1 MGGGPARLRYTLT
14 MKTLRPLALFLLA
27 SACFG
32 QGLEY
37 IKAHY
42 TKYEYMVP
50 MRDGKKLFTSV
61 YVPKDASGK
70 YPIMFDRTPYS
81 VAPYGIDNFK
91 ASLGPSEKFAR
102 DGFIFVY
109 QDVRGRYMSEGK
121 FEDVRPVKWTYSG
134 STDVD
139 DATDTYDAIDWLVK
153 NVPHNNGHV
162 GMWGISYPGGYAEVG
177 LINSHPY

>member
-1 MGGGPARLRYTLT
+1 
-14 MKTLRPLALFLLA
+14 MKTPRPLALLLLA

-61 YVPKDASGK
+61 YVPKDASEK

-91 ASLGPSEKFAR
+91 ANLGPSEKFAR

-109 QDVRGRYMSEGK
+109 QDVRGRYMSEGE
-121 FEDVRPVKWTYSG
+121 FVDMRPQIDVKRGPQ
-134 STDVD
+134 DVD
-139 DATDTYDAIDWLVK
+139 ESSDAYDTID
-153 NVPHNNGHV
+153 
-162 GMWGISYPGGYAEVG
+162 
-177 LINSHPY
+177 

>member
-1 MGGGPARLRYTLT
+1 
-14 MKTLRPLALFLLA
+14 MKTLRLLALFLLA

-42 TKYEYMVP
+42 TKYEYMIP

-61 YVPKDASGK
+61 YVPKDTSEK

-91 ASLGPSEKFAR
+91 ASLGRRRSSR
-102 DGFIFVY
+102 
-109 QDVRGRYMSEGK
+109 
-121 FEDVRPVKWTYSG
+121 
-134 STDVD
+134 
-139 DATDTYDAIDWLVK
+139 ATDSSSCTRMCAAATCRK
-153 NVPHNNGHV
+153 
-162 GMWGISYPGGYAEVG
+162 A
-177 LINSHPY
+177 NS